1 MVNSHYIPQFI
12 LKSFCTD
19 NKLYYCDID
28 KKNVEARNT
37 RSVFSEK
44 GYYPDDIEKDLSK
57 KVEYEFSVLYHNKLE
72 KLSNTIDL
80 NERELFILKKYL
92 VVSALRFRYE
102 YSDLDLEIIEE
113 LGDSYKLRIIDSL
126 NKILKAESTE
136 DYKDIIKSV
145 GGDTVFNMLSGNKID
160 DETINMHLW
169 SESKDIIQSYL
180 VFVRA
185 PRDEKFIIPDTGRGV
200 YEGPLGIKKLTGL
213 IDYTM
218 MHPDPRLWTL
228 ISTISPRDYSVYP
241 LTKDLAVLTMN
252 GFFKLVTDS
261 EFDINVTLPEECPTV
276 SSVLGFGSKEVINPP
291 KVRFNGINKVYKY
304 TVNRINSNDISHLNC
319 LMMAQAKHFI
329 AFNNPNE
336 IKRSVELIDEYTDR
350 SFDFIKT
357 KT

>member
-1 MVNSHYIPQFI
+1 
-12 LKSFCTD
+12 
-19 NKLYYCDID
+19 
-28 KKNVEARNT
+28 
-37 RSVFSEK
+37 
-44 GYYPDDIEKDLSK
+44 
-57 KVEYEFSVLYHNKLE
+57 
-72 KLSNTIDL
+72 
-80 NERELFILKKYL
+80 
-92 VVSALRFRYE
+92 
-102 YSDLDLEIIEE
+102 
-113 LGDSYKLRIIDSL
+113 
-126 NKILKAESTE
+126 
-136 DYKDIIKSV
+136 
-145 GGDTVFNMLSGNKID
+145 MLSGNKID